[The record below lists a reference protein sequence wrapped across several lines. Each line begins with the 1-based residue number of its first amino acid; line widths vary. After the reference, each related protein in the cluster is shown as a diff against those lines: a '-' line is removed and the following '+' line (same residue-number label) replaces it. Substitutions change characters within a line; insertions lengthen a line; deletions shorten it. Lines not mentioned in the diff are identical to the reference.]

1 MEWEKSSLSMTF
13 LVREKKGVGIVWV
26 RNEEYARIE
35 NMSKEIFVQV
45 QIKSHQP
52 GALTK
57 LVLDVI

>member
-1 MEWEKSSLSMTF
+1 MTF